1 MTNHIRCD
9 DPTIVRFSMMDPG
22 QLFFAE
28 GEYWI
33 ISDEGSTTCLNDGC
47 AGIWRGDEIIT
58 LCSKPITIA
67 PG

>member
-1 MTNHIRCD
+1 
-9 DPTIVRFSMMDPG
+9 MMDPG